1 MALPRA
7 NRFAL
12 NHNSSFPPSSNN
24 CVGREFRFD
33 EPQES
38 EANAEEFALNGD
50 GADDGDPKPG
60 A

>member
-1 MALPRA
+1 
-7 NRFAL
+7 
-12 NHNSSFPPSSNN
+12 
-24 CVGREFRFD
+24 VGREFRFD